1 MLSIRDI
8 LKLNKLGHIF
18 AEIFLIV
25 VVLNSVNHYIW
36 KRIDQDP
43 KSLNFQL
50 TAFSCSCSLKVT
62 MWRIHKASHPKFQ
75 QIFSRPNTFLR
86 FIMLISI

>member
-18 AEIFLIV
+18 AEIFLII
-25 VVLNSVNHYIW
+25 VVLNSVSHYIW

-62 MWRIHKASHPKFQ
+62 MLP
-75 QIFSRPNTFLR
+75 LR
-86 FIMLISI
+86 FSAPSMHSSLAALA